1 MKLDLKQHLK
11 EMISAPGLSGYE
23 APIRE
28 IIRTAWQP
36 LADEIRVNNLG
47 SLQAIQRGEAPEPRP
62 GVMIAA
68 HMDAIGLMVTGID
81 EGFLRFMQVG
91 GVDPRILP
99 GQMVT
104 VHATNA

>member
-1 MKLDLKQHLK
+1 
-11 EMISAPGLSGYE
+11 
-23 APIRE
+23 
-28 IIRTAWQP
+28 
-36 LADEIRVNNLG
+36 
-47 SLQAIQRGEAPEPRP
+47 
-62 GVMIAA
+62 MIAE

-104 VHATNA
+104 VQGWKIRTPSPEISAGGHRLVAG